1 MTLSLRATY
10 RIQFHKDYT
19 LYDAILLVP
28 YLKKLGISHI
38 YASPLLASASG
49 SLHGYDTI
57 SWDFIDPERG
67 GEEGLLALVETL
79 RAHDMGLILDIVP
92 NHMTTNPQNAWWQD
106 VLQHGRGS
114 QYAYYFDIDWSVSAE
129 QETHKIILPFL
140 EKPLGDI
147 LEDQKIRVS
156 YQEDTGSFAIT
167 YEDKVFPLAPE
178 SLSHDHKEI
187 FTDRF
192 NPETVEGKS
201 NLLALLQKQHYQLVW
216 WQNAGDLINW
226 RRFFDVTALIAL
238 RMELPEVFARTHA
251 YVFELYRRGLIDG
264 LRVDHV
270 DGLLQPAQYCQ
281 DVVQALD
288 ILTPERPENLRNAPF
303 IFVEKIL
310 SSGEYLPKN
319 WPVSGTT
326 GYDFLE
332 QASLLL
338 HHPAGEEKLNAVWAQ
353 LGPHPYDKVMRA
365 ARDEKLNS
373 SFYKMFQDL
382 AQSLTECFPPEQDI
396 TPHAVAC
403 VLREVLLAFP
413 VYRTYFFET
422 DLNEESRVYL
432 SAACEHA
439 KKTLPAHLI
448 PLLMALKS
456 LLSQA
461 SEPGSGGKSFQD
473 MFVHLTAPLVAKSGE
488 DTAFYRY
495 DRLLSRNEVG
505 TDPALFS
512 KGIEAFHQ
520 TNLSRLASHPQTMLC
535 TATHDHKR
543 GEDGRARLTVLSE
556 PEANWTEVVALW
568 FEKNKAFHTQ
578 GGANSSVSRADE
590 FFFYQTLI
598 SAWPVDTGEL
608 SGLPKRLETY
618 LTKALR
624 ERGLRTSWADP
635 DTGYE
640 ESCQQFVGQLLKT
653 SFVKDLTAF
662 IDRISPAAALNS
674 LTQVILRFTVPGV
687 PDLYQGREGWDFSLV
702 DPDNRRSV
710 DYARLGKDLDDD
722 NSLEKMAS
730 SWRDGGIKQHL
741 ICKLLKL
748 RENYPKLF
756 IKPRYEAVSAQGELA
771 DHVVAFQCVSEDM
784 KMLVIATRF
793 GLSLSMDDALRSHTK
808 GWGTTHLSLPE
819 GEESGEWKSI
829 LWGKTFK
836 NSPAFGL
843 DYFYGAVPFDV
854 LIASR

>member
-19 LYDAILLVP
+19 LYDAISLVP

-67 GEEGLLALVETL
+67 GEEGLQALVEML
-79 RAHDMGLILDIVP
+79 RQHDMGLILDIVP
-92 NHMTTNPQNAWWQD
+92 NHMTTNSQNAWWQD
-106 VLQHGRGS
+106 VLQYGRES
-114 QYAYYFDIDWSVSAE
+114 QYAYYFDIEWSVSAE

-140 EKPLGDI
+140 EKQLEEI

-156 YQEDTGSFAIT
+156 CQEDTRSFVIT

-178 SLSHDHKEI
+178 SLSEIQKELFANI
-187 FTDRF
+187 F
-192 NPETVEGKS
+192 NPETLEGKS
-201 NLLALLQKQHYQLVW
+201 NLLALLQRQHYQLVW
-216 WQNAGDLINW
+216 WQTAGDLLNW

-238 RMELPEVFARTHA
+238 RMERPDVFARTHA
-251 YVFELYRRGLIDG
+251 YVFDLYRRGLIDG
-264 LRVDHV
+264 VRVDHV
-270 DGLLQPAQYCQ
+270 DGLLQPARYCQ
-281 DVVQALD
+281 ELMQTLNA
-288 ILTPERPENLRNAPF
+288 LTPERPEGLRNKPI

-310 SSGEYLPKN
+310 SSGERLPEN
-319 WPVSGTT
+319 WSVSGTT

-353 LGPHPYDKVMRA
+353 LGPHPYDKVMRV

-382 AQSLTECFPPEQDI
+382 TQSLTECFPPEQDI
-396 TPHAVAC
+396 TPHAIAC

-413 VYRTYFFET
+413 VYRTYFSET
-422 DLNEESRVYL
+422 NLNEQSRAYL
-432 SAACEHA
+432 CAACEHA
-439 KKTLPAHLI
+439 KKTLPAHLL
-448 PLLMALKS
+448 PLLMVLKK

-461 SEPGSGGKSFQD
+461 SAPGSGGKSFQD

-505 TDPALFS
+505 TDPAIFS

-520 TNLSRLASHPQTMLC
+520 TNLSRLASHPQAMLC

-543 GEDGRARLTVLSE
+543 GEDGRARLMVLSE
-556 PEANWTEVVALW
+556 PEANWAEVVTLW
-568 FEKNKAFHTQ
+568 FEKNKVLQTQ
-578 GGANSSVSRADE
+578 GGANSSVSKADE

-598 SAWPVDTGEL
+598 SAWPVDIGEF
-608 SGLPKRLETY
+608 SGLPKRLEMY

-640 ESCQQFVGQLLKT
+640 ESCQQFVEQLLKT

-662 IDRISPAAALNS
+662 VNRISPAAALNS

-702 DPDNRRSV
+702 DPDNRRPV
-710 DYARLGKDLDDD
+710 DYFRLGKDLEDD
-722 NSLEKMAS
+722 NCLATLAS
-730 SWRDGGIKQHL
+730 SWRDGRIKQHL

-748 RENYPKLF
+748 RENYPQLF
-756 IKPRYEAVSAQGELA
+756 IKPGYEVVLVQGELA

-793 GLSLSMDDALRSHTK
+793 GLSLSMDDALRSHAK
-808 GWGTTHLSLPE
+808 GWGATHLSFPE
-819 GEESGEWKSI
+819 EERSEEWKSI
-829 LWGKTFK
+829 LWGNTFK
-836 NSPAFGL
+836 SSSAFGL
-843 DYFYGAVPFDV
+843 DYFYGAIPYDV

>member
-19 LYDAILLVP
+19 LYDAISLVP

-57 SWDFIDPERG
+57 SWDFIDSERG
-67 GEEGLLALVETL
+67 GEKGLLALVETL

-106 VLQHGRGS
+106 VLQYGRES
-114 QYAYYFDIDWSVSAE
+114 QYAYYFDINWSVSAE

-140 EKPLGDI
+140 EKSLEEI

-156 YQEDTGSFAIT
+156 YQENTHSFVIT

-178 SLSHDHKEI
+178 SLSDTEKEL
-187 FTDRF
+187 FADFF
-192 NPETVEGKS
+192 NPETLEGKS

-216 WQNAGDLINW
+216 WQTTGDLLNW

-238 RMELPEVFARTHA
+238 RMERPEVFARTHA
-251 YVFELYRRGLIDG
+251 YVFDLYRRGLIDG
-264 LRVDHV
+264 IRVDHV
-270 DGLLQPAQYCQ
+270 DGLLQPARYCQ
-281 DVVQALD
+281 TLLQTLNA
-288 ILTPERPENLRNAPF
+288 LTPERPENLRDAPI

-310 SSGEYLPKN
+310 SSGERLPEN

-332 QASLLL
+332 QVSLLL
-338 HHPAGEEKLNAVWAQ
+338 HHPAGEERLNTLWAQ
-353 LGPHPYDKVMRA
+353 LGPHPYAKVMRA

-382 AQSLTECFPPEQDI
+382 AQSLTEFFPPEQNI
-396 TPHAVAC
+396 TQHAVAC
-403 VLREVLLAFP
+403 VLQEILLAFP
-413 VYRTYFFET
+413 VYRIYFSET
-422 DLNEESRVYL
+422 ELSEQSRSYL
-432 SAACEHA
+432 SEACEHA
-439 KKTLPAHLI
+439 EKRLPAHSI
-448 PLLMALKS
+448 PLLMALKK
-456 LLSQA
+456 LLSQI
-461 SEPGSGGKSFQD
+461 SPLSSDRKSFQD

-505 TDPALFS
+505 TDPAIFC

-520 TNLSRLASHPQTMLC
+520 TNLTRLASHPQALLC

-543 GEDGRARLTVLSE
+543 GEDGRARLMVLSE
-556 PEANWTEVVALW
+556 PEANWTEIVALW
-568 FEKNKAFHTQ
+568 FEKNKALHMQ
-578 GGANSSVSRADE
+578 ARADSSVSRADE

-608 SGLPKRLETY
+608 SDLPKRLETY

-635 DTGYE
+635 DADYE
-640 ESCQQFVGQLLKT
+640 ESCQHFIRQLLQT
-653 SFVKDLTAF
+653 SFVEELSAF
-662 IDRISPAAALNS
+662 VDHISPAAALNS
-674 LTQVILRFTVPGV
+674 LTQIILRSTVPGV
-687 PDLYQGREGWDFSLV
+687 PDLYQGREEWDFSLV
-702 DPDNRRSV
+702 DPDNRRPV
-710 DYARLGKDLDDD
+710 DYSRLGKDLEVD
-722 NSLEKMAS
+722 NNLATLAS
-730 SWRDGGIKQHL
+730 SWRDGRIKQHL
-741 ICKLLKL
+741 LFKLLKL
-748 RENYPKLF
+748 RENYPQLF
-756 IKPRYEAVSAQGELA
+756 INPRYEAVSAQGELA
-771 DHVVAFQCVSEDM
+771 DHVVAFQCFAEDM
-784 KMLVIATRF
+784 KMLVIVTRF
-793 GLSLSMDDALRSHTK
+793 GSSLSMDDSLQSHEK
-808 GWGTTHLSLPE
+808 GWNTTHLSLTEEEE
-819 GEESGEWKSI
+819 GEAWESI
-829 LWGKTFK
+829 LWGNSFK
-836 NSPAFGL
+836 NSSAFGL
-843 DYFYGAVPFDV
+843 DYFYGSVPFDV

>member
-38 YASPLLASASG
+38 YASPLLAPASG

-79 RAHDMGLILDIVP
+79 RAHGMGLILDIVP

-106 VLQHGRGS
+106 VLQHGRSS

-129 QETHKIILPFL
+129 QETYKIILPFL

-156 YQEDTGSFAIT
+156 YQEDTRSFAIT
-167 YEDKVFPLAPE
+167 YEDKIFPLAPE
-178 SLSHDHKEI
+178 NLSYDQKEF
-187 FTDRF
+187 FTDCF

-216 WQNAGDLINW
+216 WQNAGDLLNW

-238 RMELPEVFARTHA
+238 RMERPEVFVRTHA

-264 LRVDHV
+264 LRIDHV

-281 DVVQALD
+281 DLVQALD
-288 ILTPERPENLRNAPF
+288 ALTPERPENLRNAPF

-310 SSGEYLPKN
+310 SSGEYLPEN

-353 LGPHPYDKVMRA
+353 LGPHPYDKVMRV

-382 AQSLTECFPPEQDI
+382 TQSLTECFPPEQDI

-403 VLREVLLAFP
+403 VLRDVLLAFP
-413 VYRTYFFET
+413 VYRTYFSET
-422 DLNEESRVYL
+422 NLNEQSRAYL
-432 SAACEHA
+432 CAACEHA
-439 KKTLPAHLI
+439 KKTLPAHLL
-448 PLLMALKS
+448 PLLMVLKK

-461 SEPGSGGKSFQD
+461 SAPGSGGKSFQD

-505 TDPALFS
+505 TDPAIFS

-520 TNLSRLASHPQTMLC
+520 TNLSRLASHPQAMLC

-543 GEDGRARLTVLSE
+543 GEDGRARLMVLSE
-556 PEANWTEVVALW
+556 PEANWAEVVALW
-568 FEKNKAFHTQ
+568 FEKNKVLQTQ
-578 GGANSSVSRADE
+578 GGANSSVSKADE

-598 SAWPVDTGEL
+598 SAWPVDMGEF
-608 SGLPKRLETY
+608 SGLPKRLEMY

-640 ESCQQFVGQLLKT
+640 ESCQQFVEQLLKT

-662 IDRISPAAALNS
+662 VNRISPAAALNS

-702 DPDNRRSV
+702 DPDNRRPV
-710 DYARLGKDLDDD
+710 DYFRLGKDLEDD
-722 NSLEKMAS
+722 NCLATLAS
-730 SWRDGGIKQHL
+730 SWRDGRIKQHL

-748 RENYPKLF
+748 RENYPPLF
-756 IKPRYEAVSAQGELA
+756 IKPGYEVVLVQGELA

-793 GLSLSMDDALRSHTK
+793 GLSLSMDDALRSHAK
-808 GWGTTHLSLPE
+808 GWGATHLSFPE
-819 GEESGEWKSI
+819 EERSEEWKSI
-829 LWGKTFK
+829 LWGNTFK
-836 NSPAFGL
+836 SSSAFGL
-843 DYFYGAVPFDV
+843 DYFYGAIPYDV